1 MTKGGTHMLDKL
13 KELKTKY
20 EQLTTEI
27 SDPNLMEDQARYT
40 EVLKNMPISNRLFP
54 NTRHTQMC

>member
-1 MTKGGTHMLDKL
+1 MLDKL